1 MKGIKKKII
10 YLDNNATTHMSEATK
25 DILERYEDAEN
36 ISSFTPSAKLLKQK
50 VETQTRIVLNKVL
63 GKKQTSNV
71 DKFHILFTSGAT
83 ESNDAALRM
92 VYDAWLKH
100 KSSKKNCKSHFTIL
114 TSDVE
119 HHSFLEAIE
128 DLPHSKVIKVIQ
140 EKDGRIDPVKFIEN
154 LNGPMGK
161 VNFATCMSAN
171 NETGAINNI
180 KRISSA
186 CKKAGVFFHC
196 DATQTFGKV
205 PIDYSQCA
213 SVSMSFHKTHGPKG
227 IGLLII
233 NKNIFK
239 KMDLTPLFPGTQNNG
254 LRGGTENVGAILAA
268 LSGLNQTVITQLQNK
283 SNNQR
288 IAKLVDQFFTRF
300 KEELGIDSFF
310 YTDYLKKSKE
320 LNESETG
327 MIIRMSPK
335 DDKHR
340 LTNTMLISFF
350 HPKRY
355 LEGRKVCNIKI
366 RKCLYKEAGIIISIG
381 STCLTGVKGASH
393 VITSLTDNPA
403 IRCGIVR
410 ISLSPTSTTQ
420 SDMDTLF
427 STLVTCL
434 EKQRFFN

>member
-25 DILERYEDAEN
+25 SILERYEDAEN
-36 ISSFTPSAKLLKQK
+36 ISSFTPSAKLLKERVEHKTRLVLSK
-50 VETQTRIVLNKVL
+50 VF
-63 GKKQTSNV
+63 GKRSIV

-92 VYDAWLKH
+92 VYDSWLKERNH
-100 KSSKKNCKSHFTIL
+100 KTNNHYPFTIL

-119 HHSFLEAIE
+119 HHSFLEAME
-128 DLPHSKVIKVIQ
+128 QLPKSRVITVKQ
-140 EKDGRIDPVKFIEN
+140 DKDGRVDPVKFIDQLKRSGKN
-154 LNGPMGK
+154 K

-180 KRISSA
+180 KRLSISS
-186 CKKAGVFFHC
+186 KKAGIFFHC

-205 PIDYSQCA
+205 PIDYSHCA
-213 SVSMSFHKTHGPKG
+213 SISMSFHKTHGPKG
-227 IGLLII
+227 IGLLLI
-233 NKNIFK
+233 NKSVYK
-239 KMDLTPLFPGTQNNG
+239 KMDLSPLFPGTQNNG
-254 LRGGTENVGAILAA
+254 LRGGTENVGLTLAA
-268 LSGLNQTVITQLQNK
+268 LSGLDQTIIAHLQNK
-283 SNNQR
+283 GNDERMS
-288 IAKLVDQFFTRF
+288 KMVEQFFTRF
-300 KEELGIDSFF
+300 KDEKGIDSLF
-310 YTDYLKKSKE
+310 YTDYLKKSKKMTNQNKG
-320 LNESETG
+320 L
-327 MIIRMSPK
+327 IIRMSPK
-335 DDKHR
+335 NEDHR
-340 LTNTMLISFF
+340 LTNTMLISFY
-350 HPKRY
+350 HPGRY
-355 LEGRKVCNIKI
+355 HEGRKVCNIKI
-366 RKCLYKEAGIIISIG
+366 RKCLYKEAGIVISIG

-410 ISLSPTSTTQ
+410 ISLSPMHTTQ